1 MPITNTTTARVGLD
15 DGNGNGNGDEG
26 NGNSGCGRTTYS
38 YAVILFL
45 MSGIIGYR
53 LLLFQDSV
61 QNKEM
66 SMSISSSIS
75 TLASSSNSSSSSSF
89 SSNTTDA
96 TSSSNT
102 YPVDH
107 NNDDDD
113 VTATTTTTTTSSMT
127 VKQQQIENYKKGTGL
142 MINVHM
148 THHGGTTFCG
158 AIGMNGRQGR
168 NYTPY
173 VILKSYPLLSL
184 VSRWMIRPTSK
195 RSLSPMY
202 TSAVSWRHCLF
213 FFLFF
218 PS

>member
-1 MPITNTTTARVGLD
+1 MPITNTTPARVGLD
-15 DGNGNGNGDEG
+15 DGNGDDG

-75 TLASSSNSSSSSSF
+75 TLASSSNSSSSSSSF

-113 VTATTTTTTTSSMT
+113 VTVSSSSSMT

-184 VSRWMIRPTSK
+184 VSRWMMRPTSK

>member
-1 MPITNTTTARVGLD
+1 MPITNTTPARVGLD
-15 DGNGNGNGDEG
+15 DGNGDEG

-66 SMSISSSIS
+66 SMPISSSIS
-75 TLASSSNSSSSSSF
+75 TLASSSNSSSSSSSF

-113 VTATTTTTTTSSMT
+113 VTVSSSSSMT

>member
-15 DGNGNGNGDEG
+15 DGNSNDNDGC
-26 NGNSGCGRTTYS
+26 GCGRTTYS
-38 YAVILFL
+38 YVVILFL

-66 SMSISSSIS
+66 IMPISSSVS

-96 TSSSNT
+96 TSSSNNGH
-102 YPVDH
+102 PVDH

-113 VTATTTTTTTSSMT
+113 VTVSSSSSMT

-184 VSRWMIRPTSK
+184 VNRWMMRPTSK

>member
-15 DGNGNGNGDEG
+15 DGNGNDNDGC
-26 NGNSGCGRTTYS
+26 GCGRTTYS
-38 YAVILFL
+38 YVVILFL

-113 VTATTTTTTTSSMT
+113 VTVSSSSSMT